1 MADRGVPTVWVRPLV
16 LGRLSGGMPAATGL
30 LGAGLRFIGG
40 RAREG
45 ILDADGAGRGGSGSR
60 SEDLIAQAAQGVVAA
75 PGQLA
80 GDGQQRELPVEAVVD
95 LQEVGMVG

>member
-40 RAREG
+40 RAREA
-45 ILDADGAGRGGSGSR
+45 ILDADGASGSGSR